1 MKSKFFKQSRNEAT
15 KKDDILRV
23 SENEDG
29 EEFSS
34 RQVLALNNKVV
45 ITE

>member
-15 KKDDILRV
+15 KKEDILRV

-29 EEFSS
+29 EFSS